1 MLLVLSA
8 NDVVVIFWVF
18 IGEVQPPSPLFDTA
32 VMTTDAHA
40 TVKAKGNSV
49 AVTSSVT
56 TPHCYAIPT
65 QKQIADS
72 SMIYVSKAMGDIL
85 LIQPYSLPAL
95 PLR

>member
-40 TVKAKGNSV
+40 TVKVKGNSV

-56 TPHCYAIPT
+56 TPHCYMPT
-65 QKQIADS
+65 ASQQGFIF
-72 SMIYVSKAMGDIL
+72 
-85 LIQPYSLPAL
+85 L
-95 PLR
+95 PLNCQLFAVFELFDIELYSSK

>member
-56 TPHCYAIPT
+56 TPHCYIP
-65 QKQIADS
+65 IAS
-72 SMIYVSKAMGDIL
+72 QLK
-85 LIQPYSLPAL
+85 PYPSQ
-95 PLR
+95 